1 VSQLLSRQF
10 ISLQELAEHDFGF
23 GNEPV
28 AVPMYREAIM
38 IQSQL
43 YGTEHLSVANSLHN
57 LGNCYRDLSDFEKS
71 CDCLTKSLSLLQMH
85 YEDENE
91 IVADSYHCLG
101 LTLVKRC
108 ELDEAILH
116 FERALTIR
124 KNKLGSLDLN
134 VASTSYNLAVIHYM
148 KGAWS
153 AAMKYCKE
161 ALKIQKMAVGDD
173 NVITINTLECIGR
186 IHMDKGD
193 FEDSMQCFRKC
204 ISHDKPKLQR
214 ECGVLYRS
222 RGEWFKAR
230 RMFINAGQHVAE
242 SLGLSPP
249 HSDCLDVQ
257 QLTAKFGEQKVNTS
271 DRNLLLYAENTMY
284 YGSILLNID
293 KLEESLECFRFS
305 NIIFQARFGSDHL
318 TIAENFHYTGYILE
332 RISDSIKSRR
342 RLEEALELSTEA
354 FRIRTLHLAE
364 NHPDL
369 EETLLC
375 LARTHKKLG
384 NVGDSLHFLTRAIK
398 ARNNRLDNV
407 RASIDDADA
416 LIQLGQLQQQSGQY
430 RRALDS
436 LEQSLTIKRRIL
448 DKQHPSIGVL
458 LFYIGNL
465 LREVGDLDLAQVK
478 FEEALE
484 IVEQADPD
492 SIETADVLFSLGVL
506 NTEQRKFSA
515 ALDAYLGSLQIHKV
529 KCSSKTVVAE
539 IFNNIGIA
547 YLEMKEFDKSHIYHA
562 EALESLRQELGDDH
576 TDVAFCWHSLGT
588 VLQELCNF
596 EEALNCF
603 KQALRIDRT
612 EMYLQSLGI
621 CLVKMNHN
629 EQALTYLDEALRM
642 KSVECDNDSD
652 DDLAEIQRHLGII
665 WMRKDQCHKALAYFE
680 EALKIKLLRKSD
692 LEKDHTNL
700 MDCLDGALESVAEVH
715 GTRHMKYAR
724 LLHKKGNLHG
734 MKNEHSLAI
743 EAYVEVLR
751 IYKGEHGDSHLS
763 VANTLFNLGV
773 SLTAQGS
780 HDKARRCLEK
790 ALRISKAKLGE
801 DHLDVADTY
810 EQIAISSKLLARFDD
825 AKNYYEKS
833 LSVRMQIIGASD
845 VKSAALI
852 HELGLLYLQQ
862 ESKMDDAERAFK
874 ESIRIRSLQA
884 GEDALLAESMY
895 NLGRVYTSRGDNIN
909 ALKYLEGSLRIRK
922 SKHVSSDIQTA
933 DNFQSLGLVH
943 FSMGSF
949 DKSVYCYDKAAQ
961 IYTEVHGDR
970 NNDHVAWSLVRK
982 GGSLR
987 AGKHYHDAMLCY
999 SESLDI
1005 RKSID
1010 GPTSSTTESGDIL
1023 SYMGDLYSELGDDTN
1038 ASSSYASALS
1048 IYRQALG
1055 SKHQT
1060 VADVLQ
1066 KMADHFVKV
1075 REFERGYSCVKEAL
1089 VLRQVLLG
1097 EDDIKTGDSQ
1107 YCKGKI
1113 LFQWI
1118 DYAEAV
1124 SCFERAHNIYK
1135 QLGRTHINI
1144 ANSNFYLGCIS
1155 EWKGEYNLAVQYLRD
1170 SLSGRQEALGE
1181 MDSEVAE
1188 NLVRLGHVYLKT
1200 GERDLAVA
1208 TFTDCLKIREASRG
1222 KDKASK
1228 ILVADAL
1235 FDLGIAIKETSDT
1248 QRSMQLFNDALKDYK
1263 RHLHDPNDMKI
1274 AKCHS
1279 CMGEIYE
1286 KTNQLTQAVNELE
1299 VANAIYQSHV
1309 GSDHPSERDIK
1320 SSTNK
1325 KDDMY
1330 SNQAETLFRLGTVM
1344 DRLGNEV
1351 NALKHYRTAMR
1362 LYKLLF
1368 GRDSLLVAKILNRL
1382 ANMKGRAGSVD
1393 KAMVLFDE
1401 TLRIRMLHLGNNHE
1415 DVAETLFGM
1424 GIVFEKRCDY
1434 GAAMK
1439 AYSDC
1444 LRIRSSNF
1452 GSDSMA
1458 VAQVVV
1464 NIGVV
1469 RGNKGDFTG
1478 AMKSWNKALSIYR
1491 KYGLGDDDTLVAT
1504 VLSHQLL
1511 VDQLKKRRGS
1521 GKGKVKK

>member
-1 VSQLLSRQF
+1 
-10 ISLQELAEHDFGF
+10 
-23 GNEPV
+23 
-28 AVPMYREAIM
+28 MYREAIM

-85 YEDENE
+85 FEDENE
-91 IVADSYHCLG
+91 EVADSYHCLG
-101 LTLVKRC
+101 LTLVKSC

-116 FERALTIR
+116 FEKALTIR
-124 KNKLGSLDLN
+124 KNKLGTLDLN

-153 AAMKYCKE
+153 ASMKYCKE
-161 ALKIQKMAVGDD
+161 ALKIQKMILGD
-173 NVITINTLECIGR
+173 NNIITINTLEYIGR

-193 FEDSMQCFRKC
+193 FEGSMQCLRKC

-222 RGEWFKAR
+222 RGEWSKAR
-230 RMFINAGQHVAE
+230 RMFINTGEHVAE
-242 SLGLSPP
+242 SLGLSRS
-249 HSDCLDVQ
+249 HSDLLDVQ
-257 QLTAKFGEQKVNTS
+257 QLTAKFGERKVNTS
-271 DRNLLLYAENTMY
+271 DRNLLLYAENIMY

-305 NIIFQARFGSDHL
+305 NIIFQAKFGSDHL
-318 TIAENFHYTGYILE
+318 TIAENLHYTGYILE
-332 RISDSIKSRR
+332 RMSDSIESRR
-342 RLEEALELSTEA
+342 ELEEALELSTEA
-354 FRIRTLHLAE
+354 FRIRTLHLSE

-375 LARTHKKLG
+375 LARTHKKLR
-384 NVGDSLHFLTRAIK
+384 NNGDSLHFLTRAIK

-436 LEQSLTIKRRIL
+436 FEQSLTIKRRIL
-448 DKQHPSIGVL
+448 DKQHISIGVL

-465 LREVGDLDLAQVK
+465 LREVGDLDLAQVN

-484 IVEQADPD
+484 LVEQADPD
-492 SIETADVLFSLGVL
+492 SIETADVLFSLGNL

-515 ALDAYLGSLQIHKV
+515 ALDAYLGSLQIHKA
-529 KCSSKTVVAE
+529 KGSSKTVVAE
-539 IFNNIGIA
+539 IFNNIGIV

-576 TDVAFCWHSLGT
+576 TDVAFCWHCLGT
-588 VLQELCNF
+588 VLQELRNF

-603 KQALRIDRT
+603 KQALQIDRT
-612 EMYLQSLGI
+612 EIYLQSLGI
-621 CLVKMNHN
+621 CLVNMNDN

-642 KSVECDNDSD
+642 KFVECDNDSD
-652 DDLAEIQRHLGII
+652 NDLAEIQRHIGII
-665 WMRKDQCHKALAYFE
+665 WMRKDQFNKALTYFE

-700 MDCLDGALESVAEVH
+700 MNCLDGALESVAEVH

-751 IYKGEHGDSHLS
+751 IYKDEHGDSHLS

-773 SLTAQGS
+773 SLIANGS

-810 EQIAISSKLLARFDD
+810 EQIAISSKLHAKIDD
-825 AKNYYEKS
+825 AKKYYEKS

-845 VKSAALI
+845 VKSAKLI
-852 HELGLLYLQQ
+852 HELGLLHLQQ
-862 ESKMDDAERAFK
+862 ESMDDAERAFK
-874 ESIRIRSLQA
+874 ESIRILSLHA
-884 GEDALLAESMY
+884 GEDALLAKSKY

-909 ALKYLEGSLRIRK
+909 ALKYLEDSLRIMK
-922 SKHVSSDIQTA
+922 SKLVSPDIQTA
-933 DNFQSLGLVH
+933 DNFHSLGMVH
-943 FSMGSF
+943 FSMRSL
-949 DKSVYCYDKAAQ
+949 DKSVFCYDKAAQ
-961 IYTEVHGDR
+961 IYTEVYGDK
-970 NNDHVAWSLVRK
+970 NNHHVALSLVRK
-982 GGSLR
+982 GESLH
-987 AGKHYHDAMLCY
+987 ASKQYHDAMLCFTKCI
-999 SESLDI
+999 DI

-1010 GPTSSTTESGDIL
+1010 GSNSSKESGDIL
-1023 SYMGDLYSELGDDTN
+1023 LYMGNLYSELGDDANT
-1038 ASSSYASALS
+1038 SSSYASALS
-1048 IYRQALG
+1048 IYRQTLG

-1089 VLRQVLLG
+1089 VLCQVLLG
-1097 EDDIKTGDSQ
+1097 EDDIKTGDSH

-1113 LFQWI
+1113 LFQWN

-1124 SCFERAHNIYK
+1124 PCFESAHNVYK
-1135 QLGRTHINI
+1135 KLGRTHINI
-1144 ANSNFYLGCIS
+1144 ANSNFYLGCIY
-1155 EWKGEYNLAVQYLRD
+1155 EWKEEYNLAGKFLRD

-1200 GERDLAVA
+1200 GEHDLAVD

-1222 KDKASK
+1222 KDTASK
-1228 ILVADAL
+1228 ICVADAL
-1235 FDLGIAIKETSDT
+1235 FDLGIALQETSDT

-1263 RHLHDPNDMKI
+1263 CHLHDPNDLKI

-1279 CMGEIYE
+1279 FMGEIYE
-1286 KTNQLTQAVNELE
+1286 KTNELTQAVNELE

-1309 GSDHPSERDIK
+1309 GSDHSSEIDIK

-1382 ANMKGRAGSVD
+1382 ANIKGRTGSVD

-1424 GIVFEKRCDY
+1424 GIVFEKRREY
-1434 GAAMK
+1434 GSAMK

-1444 LRIRSSNF
+1444 LRIRSSIF

-1458 VAQVVV
+1458 VAQVVI

-1469 RGNKGDFTG
+1469 RGNKGDLTG
-1478 AMKSWNKALSIYR
+1478 AMKSWNKALSIYL
-1491 KYGLGDDDTLVAT
+1491 KHGLGDDDPLVAT
-1504 VLSHQLL
+1504 VLSHQRL
-1511 VDQLKKRRGS
+1511 VNQLKKIRGG
-1521 GKGKVKK
+1521 GKGNLKRDSLALK